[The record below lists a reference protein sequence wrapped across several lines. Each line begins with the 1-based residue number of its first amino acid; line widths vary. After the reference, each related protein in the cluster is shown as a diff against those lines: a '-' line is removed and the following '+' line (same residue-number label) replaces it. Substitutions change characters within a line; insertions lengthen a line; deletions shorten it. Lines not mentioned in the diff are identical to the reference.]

1 MLTPESPQIIIKKP
15 QNFDK
20 SFLQMKR
27 KSPQFSLLQPKL
39 ITTSEKNQ
47 PKKVD
52 VLWTFEEEYLF
63 FETHKI
69 LKNKWTK
76 YNDIF
81 PENTKEMKEL
91 KNHFHSC
98 IIKTVRRIINNKFDY
113 KIREIMRSFYV
124 CEYLKNL
131 IIKMEHSSK
140 YQMSSLIATK
150 YKYNP
155 KMLIQQKVLTIEII
169 QSYTMIL
176 LNDFLLT
183 KPAIVEI
190 LGFLNIKKEE
200 ITLKNIFI
208 FFSFL
213 VTTKIII
220 ECKEHFHKISPSDQ
234 VKIQT
239 FIKENSNNS
248 INLFKFKD
256 IFSI

>member
-1 MLTPESPQIIIKKP
+1 
-15 QNFDK
+15 
-20 SFLQMKR
+20 
-27 KSPQFSLLQPKL
+27 
-39 ITTSEKNQ
+39 
-47 PKKVD
+47 
-52 VLWTFEEEYLF
+52 
-63 FETHKI
+63 
-69 LKNKWTK
+69 
-76 YNDIF
+76 
-81 PENTKEMKEL
+81 
-91 KNHFHSC
+91 
-98 IIKTVRRIINNKFDY
+98 
-113 KIREIMRSFYV
+113 
-124 CEYLKNL
+124 
-131 IIKMEHSSK
+131 MEHSSK